1 MNVGAPTILLYVPL
15 NILAALYK
23 TIRGTSNALRVERK
37 RKPFAKMV
45 VEMQAHHEKK
55 LAKKKNCKLLEKTKE
70 KKNGTS
76 KTTVQLKQEL
86 PL

>member
-23 TIRGTSNALRVERK
+23 TIRGTSNALRIERK
-37 RKPFAKMV
+37 RKPFAKIV

-55 LAKKKNCKLLEKTKE
+55 LAKKKKLQTAGENE
-70 KKNGTS
+70 KKN
-76 KTTVQLKQEL
+76 TVQVKRLSN
-86 PL
+86 